1 MTATILKLRD
11 DVILQLLPAHA
22 LNGCDTVPMCH
33 GIGKSKMLKVV
44 MAGKY
49 SLSLLGDVNANM
61 EDIIK
66 QATAFMCRCYNVE
79 GAATMTEAR
88 IKAWTTKTGRKTA
101 TNVPKLCS
109 LPPTSD
115 LFEENVKRAHFQ
127 CAIWRRALQE
137 PPNVDPT
144 KYGWFKDEQT

>member
-1 MTATILKLRD
+1 
-11 DVILQLLPAHA
+11 
-22 LNGCDTVPMCH
+22 
-33 GIGKSKMLKVV
+33 

-49 SLSLLGDVNANM
+49 SLSLLGDVM

-66 QATAFMCRCYNVE
+66 QVTAFMCRCYNVE

-101 TNVPKLCS
+101 TKVPKLCS
-109 LPPTSD
+109 LPPTSKV
-115 LFEENVKRAHFQ
+115 FEENVKIAHFQ

-137 PPNVDPT
+137 PPM
-144 KYGWFKDEQT
+144 